1 MVNYL
6 HEIEKSAYYL
16 LHKLMPTKVCFFL
29 CQNLRFRLVDASFST
44 EGLDHQWQQQQMEL
58 QQAFLKQKAALEH
71 QARRKNS
78 EVHWEGIC
86 WYNTVDGRNPAP
98 VDG

>member
-1 MVNYL
+1 MVSYL
-6 HEIEKSAYYL
+6 HEVEKSAYL
-16 LHKLMPTKVCFFL
+16 LHKLMPTKVCFFSL
-29 CQNLRFRLVDASFST
+29 PKSCFST

>member
-1 MVNYL
+1 M
-6 HEIEKSAYYL
+6 KSKNQPITYCINWCQQ
-16 LHKLMPTKVCFFL
+16 KFVFFFL
-29 CQNLRFRLVDASFST
+29 CQNLRFPLIDASFST

-86 WYNTVDGRNPAP
+86 WYDTVDGRNPAP